1 MQAALETG
9 WLPPSPNGIVM
20 RQKEWRK
27 ATKRRKR
34 RMKDAMIGLDLA
46 KNVIVLHGVSMMAN
60 SFISCVVVMESVQ
73 QRSLLGARGRDRRRL
88 HL

>member
-1 MQAALETG
+1 
-9 WLPPSPNGIVM
+9 
-20 RQKEWRK
+20 
-27 ATKRRKR
+27 
-34 RMKDAMIGLDLA
+34 MKDTMIGLDLA

-73 QRSLLGARGRDRRRL
+73 QRSLLGARGRDRLRL